1 MILVLGPGGAGYFRT
16 WVGRGVR
23 PVESRINSM
32 VMRHKRLEGLGGL
45 GRLARLWALLPLVA
59 ALGACDDF
67 GLRTRGQ
74 GELRWIITGSGPD
87 TRAEVGTWKGADT
100 PSATT
105 GARTSASDTRAE
117 VGTGTGADTGAS
129 TTDTR
134 GSALDTRAE
143 VGTGSM
149 PDTRASAEIPDTN
162 DFILKVSDAGGKVLY
177 EGAYGESPES
187 LLVDAGSYT
196 VAVHSIE
203 FTAPGFSRPVYGDEQ
218 VVVVKA
224 GSTVTVRLNCIL
236 ENAGVRLQ
244 VAPDFLTSYPDG
256 VLYLKSGDTRLMYGY
271 SEKRIAYF
279 KPGPISLV
287 LNNRGV
293 DEVLLTRTLDARTI
307 LTLNLSAPH
316 GGTAAASSITVAVDT
331 AKVWNHESYVIGGG
345 SGSGGSGSGSGLG
358 DDSASDIDNAY
369 SVAQAH
375 DHTGE
380 DDVWV
385 FGYIVGGD
393 LSTAG
398 TTVKTSKLTKATHLA
413 IASRSTVTAKASCV
427 AVELPKGAIRDAL
440 NLVDHPDLIGTRV
453 YLKGSLVPSYFG
465 TTGLKS
471 VSDYV
476 LK

>member
-1 MILVLGPGGAGYFRT
+1 
-16 WVGRGVR
+16 
-23 PVESRINSM
+23 
-32 VMRHKRLEGLGGL
+32 MRLK
-45 GRLARLWALLPLVA
+45 RLWALLPLVA

-67 GLRTRGQ
+67 GLRSGGQ
-74 GELRWIITGSGPD
+74 GELRWIIGDSGSG
-87 TRAEVGTWKGADT
+87 TRAA
-100 PSATT
+100 
-105 GARTSASDTRAE
+105 
-117 VGTGTGADTGAS
+117 
-129 TTDTR
+129 
-134 GSALDTRAE
+134 
-143 VGTGSM
+143 
-149 PDTRASAEIPDTN
+149 AEIPDTN
-162 DFILKVSDAGGKVLY
+162 DFILKVSDAGGKILY
-177 EGAYGESPES
+177 EGAYGDSPES

-224 GSTVTVRLNCIL
+224 GATVTVRLDCVL

-256 VLYLKSGDTRLMYGY
+256 VLFLKSGDTRLMYGY

-287 LNNRGV
+287 LNNRGA
-293 DEVLLTRTLDARTI
+293 DEILLTRTLDARTI
-307 LTLNLSAPH
+307 LTLSISAPH
-316 GGTAAASSITVAVDT
+316 GGAAAASTITVAVDT

-345 SGSGGSGSGSGLG
+345 GSGSGSGSGGSGGG
-358 DDSASDIDNAY
+358 DDPGSELDNAY
-369 SVAQAH
+369 SVSQAS
-375 DHTGE
+375 DHVGE
-380 DDVWV
+380 DGVWV

-398 TTVKTSKLTKATHLA
+398 TTVKTSKLTKPTHLA
-413 IASRSTVTAKASCV
+413 IAARSSVTAKASCV
-427 AVELPKGAIRDAL
+427 AVELPKGAVRDAL
-440 NLVDHPDLIGTRV
+440 NLVDHPDLVGTRV
-453 YLKGSLVPSYFG
+453 YLKGSIVASYFG

>member
-1 MILVLGPGGAGYFRT
+1 M
-16 WVGRGVR
+16 
-23 PVESRINSM
+23 
-32 VMRHKRLEGLGGL
+32 EGLGGL
-45 GRLARLWALLPLVA
+45 GRLARLRALLPLVA

-74 GELRWIITGSGPD
+74 GELRWIIEGSGADTRGAAPD
-87 TRAEVGTWKGADT
+87 TRGLA
-100 PSATT
+100 P
-105 GARTSASDTRAE
+105 
-117 VGTGTGADTGAS
+117 
-129 TTDTR
+129 DTR
-134 GSALDTRAE
+134 GST
-143 VGTGSM
+143 

-162 DFILKVSDAGGKVLY
+162 DFILKVTDAGGKVLY

-218 VVVVKA
+218 VVLVKA

-271 SEKRIAYF
+271 SERRIAYF

-316 GGTAAASSITVAVDT
+316 GGAAAASSITVAVDT

-345 SGSGGSGSGSGLG
+345 SGSGSGGGSG
-358 DDSASDIDNAY
+358 DDSAADIDNAY

-380 DDVWV
+380 DDIWV

>member
-1 MILVLGPGGAGYFRT
+1 
-16 WVGRGVR
+16 
-23 PVESRINSM
+23 
-32 VMRHKRLEGLGGL
+32 MRFK
-45 GRLARLWALLPLVA
+45 RLWALLPLVA

-67 GLRTRGQ
+67 GLRSGGQ
-74 GELRWIITGSGPD
+74 GELRWIIDGSGPG
-87 TRAEVGTWKGADT
+87 TRA
-100 PSATT
+100 S
-105 GARTSASDTRAE
+105 
-117 VGTGTGADTGAS
+117 
-129 TTDTR
+129 
-134 GSALDTRAE
+134 
-143 VGTGSM
+143 
-149 PDTRASAEIPDTN
+149 SAEIPDTN

-177 EGAYGESPES
+177 EGAYGDSPES

-224 GSTVTVRLNCIL
+224 GASVTVRLNCVL

-244 VAPDFLTSYPDG
+244 IAPDFLDSYPDG
-256 VLYLKSGDTRLMYGY
+256 VLYLKSGETRLMYGY
-271 SEKRIAYF
+271 AEKRIAYF
-279 KPGPISLV
+279 KPGPITLI
-287 LNNRGV
+287 LNNRGA
-293 DEVLLTRTLDARTI
+293 DETLLTRTLDARTI

-331 AKVWNHESYVIGGG
+331 AKVWNQESYVIGGG
-345 SGSGGSGSGSGLG
+345 SGGSTGSSSDSHG
-358 DDSASDIDNAY
+358 DGIDNAY
-369 SVAQAH
+369 SVAEAG
-375 DHTGE
+375 DHVGE

-393 LSTAG
+393 LSSAG

-413 IASRSTVTAKASCV
+413 IAARSSVTAKASCI
-427 AVELPKGAIRDAL
+427 AVELPKGPVRDAL

-453 YLKGSLVPSYFG
+453 YLQGSIVSSYFG
-465 TTGLKS
+465 TLGLKS

>member
-23 PVESRINSM
+23 PVESRINCK
-32 VMRHKRLEGLGGL
+32 VMRHKRMEGLGGL
-45 GRLARLWALLPLVA
+45 GRLSRLWALLPLVA

-74 GELRWIITGSGPD
+74 GELRWIIEGSGPD
-87 TRAEVGTWKGADT
+87 TRAEVGTGSWA
-100 PSATT
+100 
-105 GARTSASDTRAE
+105 
-117 VGTGTGADTGAS
+117 
-129 TTDTR
+129 DTR
-134 GSALDTRAE
+134 GSMLDTRAE
-143 VGTGSM
+143 G
-149 PDTRASAEIPDTN
+149 PETRASAEIPDTN

-316 GGTAAASSITVAVDT
+316 GGISAASSITVAVDT

-345 SGSGGSGSGSGLG
+345 SGSGGSGSGSGSGSGGSGSG
-358 DDSASDIDNAY
+358 DDSAAEIDNAY

>member
-1 MILVLGPGGAGYFRT
+1 
-16 WVGRGVR
+16 
-23 PVESRINSM
+23 
-32 VMRHKRLEGLGGL
+32 MRFK
-45 GRLARLWALLPLVA
+45 RLWALLPLVA

-67 GLRTRGQ
+67 GLRSGGQ
-74 GELRWIITGSGPD
+74 GELRWIIDGSGPG
-87 TRAEVGTWKGADT
+87 TRA
-100 PSATT
+100 S
-105 GARTSASDTRAE
+105 
-117 VGTGTGADTGAS
+117 
-129 TTDTR
+129 
-134 GSALDTRAE
+134 
-143 VGTGSM
+143 
-149 PDTRASAEIPDTN
+149 SAEIPDTN

-177 EGAYGESPES
+177 EGAYGDSPES

-224 GSTVTVRLNCIL
+224 GASVTVRLNCVL

-244 VAPDFLTSYPDG
+244 IAPDFLDSYPDG
-256 VLYLKSGDTRLMYGY
+256 VLYLKSGETRLMYGY
-271 SEKRIAYF
+271 AEKRIAYF
-279 KPGPISLV
+279 KPGPITLI
-287 LNNRGV
+287 LNNRGA
-293 DEVLLTRTLDARTI
+293 DETLLTRTLDARTI

-331 AKVWNHESYVIGGG
+331 AKVWNQESYVIGGG
-345 SGSGGSGSGSGLG
+345 SGGSTGSTS
-358 DDSASDIDNAY
+358 DSHGEEIENAY
-369 SVAQAH
+369 SVAEAG
-375 DHTGE
+375 DHVGE
-380 DDVWV
+380 DEVWV

-413 IASRSTVTAKASCV
+413 IAARSSVTAKASCI
-427 AVELPKGAIRDAL
+427 AVELPKGPVRDAL

-453 YLKGSLVPSYFG
+453 YLQGSIVSSYFG
-465 TTGLKS
+465 TLGLKS

>member
-23 PVESRINSM
+23 PVESRINCK
-32 VMRHKRLEGLGGL
+32 VMRHKRMEGLGGL

-74 GELRWIITGSGPD
+74 GELRWIIEGSGPD
-87 TRAEVGTWKGADT
+87 TRA
-100 PSATT
+100 AT
-105 GARTSASDTRAE
+105 AE
-117 VGTGTGADTGAS
+117 
-129 TTDTR
+129 
-134 GSALDTRAE
+134 
-143 VGTGSM
+143 
-149 PDTRASAEIPDTN
+149 TRASAEIPDTN

-345 SGSGGSGSGSGLG
+345 SGSGGSGSGAGSDSGGSG
-358 DDSASDIDNAY
+358 DDSASEIDNAY

-398 TTVKTSKLTKATHLA
+398 TTVKTSKLTKSTHLA

>member
-1 MILVLGPGGAGYFRT
+1 
-16 WVGRGVR
+16 
-23 PVESRINSM
+23 
-32 VMRHKRLEGLGGL
+32 MRLKR
-45 GRLARLWALLPLVA
+45 RWALLPLVA

-67 GLRTRGQ
+67 GLRSGGQ
-74 GELRWIITGSGPD
+74 GELRWIIGDSGSG
-87 TRAEVGTWKGADT
+87 TRAA
-100 PSATT
+100 
-105 GARTSASDTRAE
+105 
-117 VGTGTGADTGAS
+117 
-129 TTDTR
+129 
-134 GSALDTRAE
+134 
-143 VGTGSM
+143 
-149 PDTRASAEIPDTN
+149 AEIPDTN
-162 DFILKVSDAGGKVLY
+162 DFILKVSDAGGKSLY
-177 EGAYGESPES
+177 EGAYGDSPES

-224 GSTVTVRLNCIL
+224 GATVTVRLDCVL

-256 VLYLKSGDTRLMYGY
+256 VLFLKSGDTRLMYGY

-287 LNNRGV
+287 LNNRGA
-293 DEVLLTRTLDARTI
+293 DEILLTRTLDARTI
-307 LTLNLSAPH
+307 LTLSISAPH
-316 GGTAAASSITVAVDT
+316 GGAAAASSITVAVDT

-345 SGSGGSGSGSGLG
+345 GSGSGSGSGGGSGGG
-358 DDSASDIDNAY
+358 DDPGSELDNAY
-369 SVAQAH
+369 SVSQAS
-375 DHTGE
+375 DHVGE
-380 DDVWV
+380 DGVWV

-398 TTVKTSKLTKATHLA
+398 TTVKTSKPTKATHLA
-413 IASRSTVTAKASCV
+413 IAARSTVTAKASCV
-427 AVELPKGAIRDAL
+427 AVELPKGAVRDAL
-440 NLVDHPDLIGTRV
+440 SLVDHPDLIGSRV
-453 YLKGSLVPSYFG
+453 YLKGSIVASYFG

>member
-1 MILVLGPGGAGYFRT
+1 
-16 WVGRGVR
+16 
-23 PVESRINSM
+23 
-32 VMRHKRLEGLGGL
+32 MRLK
-45 GRLARLWALLPLVA
+45 RLWALLPLVA

-67 GLRTRGQ
+67 GLRSGGQ
-74 GELRWIITGSGPD
+74 GELRWIIGDSGSG
-87 TRAEVGTWKGADT
+87 TRAA
-100 PSATT
+100 
-105 GARTSASDTRAE
+105 
-117 VGTGTGADTGAS
+117 
-129 TTDTR
+129 
-134 GSALDTRAE
+134 
-143 VGTGSM
+143 
-149 PDTRASAEIPDTN
+149 AEIPDTN
-162 DFILKVSDAGGKVLY
+162 DFILKVSDAGGKILY
-177 EGAYGESPES
+177 EGAYGDSPES

-224 GSTVTVRLNCIL
+224 GATVTVRLDCVL

-256 VLYLKSGDTRLMYGY
+256 VLFLKSGDTRLMYGY

-287 LNNRGV
+287 LNNRGAY
-293 DEVLLTRTLDARTI
+293 EILLTRTLDARTI
-307 LTLNLSAPH
+307 LTLSISAPH
-316 GGTAAASSITVAVDT
+316 GGAAAASSITVAVDT

-345 SGSGGSGSGSGLG
+345 GSGSGSGSGGGTGGG
-358 DDSASDIDNAY
+358 DDPGSELDNAY
-369 SVAQAH
+369 SVSQASEH
-375 DHTGE
+375 VGE
-380 DDVWV
+380 DGVWV

-413 IASRSTVTAKASCV
+413 IAARSTVTAKASCV
-427 AVELPKGAIRDAL
+427 AVELPKGAVRDAL
-440 NLVDHPDLIGTRV
+440 NLVDHPDLIGSRV
-453 YLKGSLVPSYFG
+453 YLKGSIVASYFG

>member
-1 MILVLGPGGAGYFRT
+1 
-16 WVGRGVR
+16 
-23 PVESRINSM
+23 
-32 VMRHKRLEGLGGL
+32 MRLK
-45 GRLARLWALLPLVA
+45 RLWALLPLVA

-67 GLRTRGQ
+67 GLRSGGQ
-74 GELRWIITGSGPD
+74 GELRWIIGDSGSG
-87 TRAEVGTWKGADT
+87 TRAA
-100 PSATT
+100 
-105 GARTSASDTRAE
+105 
-117 VGTGTGADTGAS
+117 
-129 TTDTR
+129 
-134 GSALDTRAE
+134 
-143 VGTGSM
+143 
-149 PDTRASAEIPDTN
+149 AEIPDTN
-162 DFILKVSDAGGKVLY
+162 DFILKVSDAGGKILY
-177 EGAYGESPES
+177 EGAYGDSPES

-224 GSTVTVRLNCIL
+224 GATVTVRLDCVL

-256 VLYLKSGDTRLMYGY
+256 VLFLKSGDTRLMYGY

-287 LNNRGV
+287 LNNRGA
-293 DEVLLTRTLDARTI
+293 DEILLTRTLDARTI
-307 LTLNLSAPH
+307 LTLSISAPH
-316 GGTAAASSITVAVDT
+316 GGAAAASSITVAVDT

-345 SGSGGSGSGSGLG
+345 GSGSGSGSGGGSGG
-358 DDSASDIDNAY
+358 DDDPGSELDNAY
-369 SVAQAH
+369 SVSQAS
-375 DHTGE
+375 DHVGE
-380 DDVWV
+380 DGVWV

-413 IASRSTVTAKASCV
+413 IAARSTVTAKASCV
-427 AVELPKGAIRDAL
+427 AVELPKGAVRDAL
-440 NLVDHPDLIGTRV
+440 NLVDHPDLIGSRV
-453 YLKGSLVPSYFG
+453 YLKGSIVASYVG

>member
-23 PVESRINSM
+23 PVESRINCK
-32 VMRHKRLEGLGGL
+32 VMRHKRMEGLGGL

-74 GELRWIITGSGPD
+74 GELRWIIEGSGPD
-87 TRAEVGTWKGADT
+87 TRAEVGTGSWA
-100 PSATT
+100 
-105 GARTSASDTRAE
+105 
-117 VGTGTGADTGAS
+117 
-129 TTDTR
+129 DTR
-134 GSALDTRAE
+134 GSMLDTRAAAE
-143 VGTGSM
+143 
-149 PDTRASAEIPDTN
+149 TRASAEIPDTN

-203 FTAPGFSRPVYGDEQ
+203 FTSPGFSRPVYGDEQ

-316 GGTAAASSITVAVDT
+316 GGTAAASSISVAVDT

-345 SGSGGSGSGSGLG
+345 SG
-358 DDSASDIDNAY
+358 AA
-369 SVAQAH
+369 VRAPVRA
-375 DHTGE
+375 
-380 DDVWV
+380 
-385 FGYIVGGD
+385 
-393 LSTAG
+393 AARARAAPAP
-398 TTVKTSKLTKATHLA
+398 ATIPHR
-413 IASRSTVTAKASCV
+413 RSTT
-427 AVELPKGAIRDAL
+427 PTPWPR
-440 NLVDHPDLIGTRV
+440 PMTTRARTMS
-453 YLKGSLVPSYFG
+453 GCSATSSAATSPRPAPP
-465 TTGLKS
+465 
-471 VSDYV
+471 
-476 LK
+476 

>member
-1 MILVLGPGGAGYFRT
+1 
-16 WVGRGVR
+16 
-23 PVESRINSM
+23 
-32 VMRHKRLEGLGGL
+32 MRLK
-45 GRLARLWALLPLVA
+45 RLWALLPLVA

-67 GLRTRGQ
+67 GLRSGGQ
-74 GELRWIITGSGPD
+74 GELRWIIGDSGSG
-87 TRAEVGTWKGADT
+87 
-100 PSATT
+100 
-105 GARTSASDTRAE
+105 
-117 VGTGTGADTGAS
+117 
-129 TTDTR
+129 
-134 GSALDTRAE
+134 
-143 VGTGSM
+143 
-149 PDTRASAEIPDTN
+149 TRASAAEIPDTN
-162 DFILKVSDAGGKVLY
+162 DFILKVSDAGGKILY
-177 EGAYGESPES
+177 EGAYGDSPES

-224 GSTVTVRLNCIL
+224 GATVTVRLDCVL

-256 VLYLKSGDTRLMYGY
+256 VLFLKSGDTRLMYGY

-287 LNNRGV
+287 LNNRGA
-293 DEVLLTRTLDARTI
+293 DEILLTRTLDARTI
-307 LTLNLSAPH
+307 LTLSISAPH
-316 GGTAAASSITVAVDT
+316 GGAAAASSITVAVDT

-345 SGSGGSGSGSGLG
+345 GSGSGSGSGGGSGSGSGSGGGTGGG
-358 DDSASDIDNAY
+358 DDPGSELDNAY
-369 SVAQAH
+369 SVSQAS
-375 DHTGE
+375 DHVGE
-380 DDVWV
+380 DGVWV

-413 IASRSTVTAKASCV
+413 IAARSTVTAKASCV
-427 AVELPKGAIRDAL
+427 AVELPKGAVRDAL
-440 NLVDHPDLIGTRV
+440 NLVDHPDLIGSRV
-453 YLKGSLVPSYFG
+453 YLKGSIVASYFG

>member
-1 MILVLGPGGAGYFRT
+1 
-16 WVGRGVR
+16 
-23 PVESRINSM
+23 
-32 VMRHKRLEGLGGL
+32 MRLK
-45 GRLARLWALLPLVA
+45 RLWALLPLVA

-67 GLRTRGQ
+67 GLRSGGQ
-74 GELRWIITGSGPD
+74 GELRWIIGDSGSG
-87 TRAEVGTWKGADT
+87 
-100 PSATT
+100 
-105 GARTSASDTRAE
+105 
-117 VGTGTGADTGAS
+117 
-129 TTDTR
+129 
-134 GSALDTRAE
+134 
-143 VGTGSM
+143 
-149 PDTRASAEIPDTN
+149 TRASAAEIPDTN
-162 DFILKVSDAGGKVLY
+162 DFILKVSDAGGRILY
-177 EGAYGESPES
+177 EGAYGDSPES

-224 GSTVTVRLNCIL
+224 GATVTVRLNCVL

-256 VLYLKSGDTRLMYGY
+256 VLFLKSGDTRLMYGY

-279 KPGPISLV
+279 KPGPISL
-287 LNNRGV
+287 
-293 DEVLLTRTLDARTI
+293 A
-307 LTLNLSAPH
+307 
-316 GGTAAASSITVAVDT
+316 VAVDT
-331 AKVWNHESYVIGGG
+331 AKVWNNESYVSGGGG
-345 SGSGGSGSGSGLG
+345 SGSGPGSGGNSGGAG
-358 DDSASDIDNAY
+358 DDPGADLDNAY
-369 SVAQAH
+369 SVAQAG
-375 DHTGE
+375 DHVGE

-398 TTVKTSKLTKATHLA
+398 ATVKTSKLTKSTHLA
-413 IASRSTVTAKASCV
+413 IAARSSVTAKASCV

-440 NLVDHPDLIGTRV
+440 NLVDHPDLIGSRV
-453 YLKGSLVPSYFG
+453 YLKGSIVASYFG